1 MEVIKS
7 FEGISFDEPNCQI
20 SEIARLEERVVQV
33 TCIKLESKKPWE
45 HFAFHGSVVIG
56 VVMGAGKINSDDGSF
71 EVVPQ
76 SWIILNQGE
85 RISVIPDE
93 DMHLIR
99 IGSPIHSF
107 EERTPYVDF

>member
-7 FEGISFDEPNCQI
+7 FEGITFDEPNCQI

-33 TCIKLESKKPWE
+33 TCIKLEPRKPWE
-45 HFAFHGSVVIG
+45 HFAFHGAVVLG
-56 VVMGAGKINSDDGSF
+56 VVMGTGMVSSDEGSF
-71 EVVPQ
+71 EITPQ
-76 SWIILNQGE
+76 SWIILSPGE
-85 RISVIPDE
+85 RVSVTPKE